1 MQVRVGKVAY
11 NQRPCPIRTGSPD
24 YIQLSSRMNSGL
36 PVLVQEKASSLL
48 SETTSSPPKTV
59 TLEETAEKEFNTGQI
74 FTIAGGH
81 FIHDTYSAFVAPLL
95 PLLQERLATNYT
107 LTGSLAIFTQL
118 PSLLNPLIGYLAD
131 RVSLRYFVIL
141 APAITAT
148 LLSSLGIVN
157 NYFVVALLLLAGGV
171 SIAAFHAPAPAMIGR
186 LAGKRVGTG
195 MSIFMAS
202 GELGRTLGPIVAVA
216 GVTWFGL
223 EGIWRLMFVGWAVT
237 AVLYYRLHDVSARTD
252 TMPAGLAAALPQI
265 RRVFPVLGWIM
276 LARTGL
282 VVSLTTYLPLYMRD
296 EVEVS
301 LWLAAAALS
310 ILEGAGVLGAL
321 FSGTASD
328 RFGRRRVLGLLM
340 FLSPL
345 LALLFVYGP
354 TWLAIPLLLALG
366 LTAIS
371 PTPVLLAVV
380 QDSFPEHRALANGI
394 FIGLNFLVRGLNIW
408 AIGALADSFGLTLAF
423 VVGAVAAF
431 FTLPGVWL
439 LPQK

>member
-1 MQVRVGKVAY
+1 
-11 NQRPCPIRTGSPD
+11 
-24 YIQLSSRMNSGL
+24 MN
-36 PVLVQEKASSLL
+36 P
-48 SETTSSPPKTV
+48 TTSQTDQVLPT
-59 TLEETAEKEFNTGQI
+59 EETAEKTFNTGQI

-81 FIHDTYSAFVAPLL
+81 FIHDSYSAFVAPLL
-95 PLLQERLATNYT
+95 PLLQERLATNYA

-131 RVSLRYFVIL
+131 RISLRYFVIL
-141 APAITAT
+141 APAVTAT

-157 NYFVVALLLLAGGV
+157 NYFFVALLLLAGGI
-171 SIAAFHAPAPAMIGR
+171 SIAAFHSPAPAMIGR

-216 GVTWFGL
+216 GVGWFGL
-223 EGIWRLMFVGWAVT
+223 EGMWRLMFVGWAVT
-237 AVLYYRLHDVSARTD
+237 AVLYYRLHDVSGRVD
-252 TMPAGLAAALPQI
+252 TKPAGLADAWPHI

-276 LARTGL
+276 LARTGM
-282 VVSLTTYLPLYMRD
+282 VVSLSTYLPLYMQD

-310 ILEGAGVLGAL
+310 ILEGAGVVGAL

-328 RFGRRRVLGLLM
+328 RFGRQRVLGWLL
-340 FLSPL
+340 FISPL
-345 LALLFVYGP
+345 LALLFVYAPG
-354 TWLAIPLLLALG
+354 WLAIPLLIGLG

-371 PTPVLLAVV
+371 PTPVLLAIV

-394 FIGLNFLVRGLNIW
+394 FIGLNFLVRALGIW
-408 AIGALADSFGLTLAF
+408 LIGALADSFGLTMAF

-431 FTLPGVWL
+431 LTLPGVWL
-439 LPQK
+439 LPRRLMVEN